1 MFPTSSIVFDIFA
14 ISAVVIANLLGVLM
28 IYNFI
33 STKISSVLFE
43 RDEKQVNRLVRKMKE
58 EGFDR

>member
-1 MFPTSSIVFDIFA
+1 VFDIFA